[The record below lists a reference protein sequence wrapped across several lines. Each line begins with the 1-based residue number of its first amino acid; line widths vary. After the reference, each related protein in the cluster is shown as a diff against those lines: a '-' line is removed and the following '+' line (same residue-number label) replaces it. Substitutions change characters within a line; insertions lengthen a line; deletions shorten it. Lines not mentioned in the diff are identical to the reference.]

1 MECDDG
7 SGISSRV
14 YNGREDGVMGSL
26 EAGGVAEGDRPSVW
40 QAVVVDLFQLE
51 AGGVAEGDRP
61 SVWQAVVVDL
71 FPGGTAR
78 GYSSCAAAPLE
89 AGIDAV
95 GARGD
100 FQGYYSTSIGTIDR

>member
-14 YNGREDGVMGSL
+14 YNGREDGVMGS
-26 EAGGVAEGDRPSVW
+26 
-40 QAVVVDLFQLE
+40 LE

-100 FQGYYSTSIGTIDR
+100 FQGYYSTSIGTIDRQIAGPLTLDGEPGNEPQWRL